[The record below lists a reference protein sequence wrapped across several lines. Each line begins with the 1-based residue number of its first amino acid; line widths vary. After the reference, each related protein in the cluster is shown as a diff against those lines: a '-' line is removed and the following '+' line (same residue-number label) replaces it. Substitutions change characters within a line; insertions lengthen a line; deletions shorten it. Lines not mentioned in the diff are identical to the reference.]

1 MITIVITPIEYIL
14 ALISGVAVGFSLGL
28 IGGGGSILAV
38 PLLLYF
44 VGLATV
50 PAQYASNPTLAH
62 EYVGYV
68 DHVALGTTALAVG
81 LNAYINSYM
90 HFKKG
95 NVRVKEGILFSIPGV
110 VGALIGA
117 YISHITPGQSLLF
130 FFGILMIAVAL
141 LMLRPQM
148 EKAPSNRSL
157 TTITTAS
164 GSSMNLS
171 KKFNLSDVSVKKI
184 IPAGLIVGFASGYF
198 GIGGGFLI
206 VPGLLFSTGLCMIKA
221 VGTSLIS
228 VGTFGI
234 TSAAEYAVYGY
245 VLPLISIT
253 YLVGGIAGGYLGSSI
268 ASRMPR
274 GMLRKIFAVIIII
287 TAIYIMIENVKG
299 LFLLIH

>member
-14 ALISGVAVGFSLGL
+14 AIISGVLVGFSLGL

-50 PAQYASNPTLAH
+50 PPQYASNPTLAH
-62 EYVGYV
+62 EYSDYV
-68 DHVALGTTALAVG
+68 AHVALGTTALAVG

-90 HFKKG
+90 HFRKG
-95 NVRVKEGILFSIPGV
+95 NVRLPEGIMFTIPGIA
-110 VGALIGA
+110 GATLGG
-117 YISHITPGQSLLF
+117 YVSHITPGQSLLF

-141 LMLRPQM
+141 LMLRPQ
-148 EKAPSNRSL
+148 KQTRTISKTQTAQTSLRGLSALSIKSL
-157 TTITTAS
+157 T
-164 GSSMNLS
+164 
-171 KKFNLSDVSVKKI
+171 SDVSIKKV
-184 IPAGLIVGFASGYF
+184 IPTGFIVGFASGYF

-234 TSAAEYAVYGY
+234 TSAAVYAYYGY
-245 VLPLISIT
+245 VLPLISIA
-253 YLVGGIAGGYLGSSI
+253 YLVGGIAGGYAGSSI

-274 GMLRKIFAVIIII
+274 GMLRKVFAGIIIAV
-287 TAIYIMIENVKG
+287 AIYIMYEDING
-299 LFLLIH
+299 LLVLFH